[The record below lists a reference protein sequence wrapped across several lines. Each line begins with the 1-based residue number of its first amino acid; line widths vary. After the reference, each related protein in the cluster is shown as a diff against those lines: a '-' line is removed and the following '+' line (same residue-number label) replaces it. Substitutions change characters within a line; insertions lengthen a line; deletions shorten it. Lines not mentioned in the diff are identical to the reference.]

1 VNKNLKKSLLKDPLY
16 IAKKLI
22 KFPSETPKDEGVLFF
37 LEEILK
43 ELDFKCYRMPSG
55 KKNQK
60 GKDALVNNL
69 YATKGRGQN
78 LCFAGHVDV
87 VPAGDVSAWKFPPY
101 KSIVYN
107 GNLYGRGASDMKG
120 AIAAFVAATAR
131 YMSEKELDFNLSLLI
146 TGDEEGIAEHG
157 TKSMLPRL
165 KKIGKKINHCIVG
178 EPTNPNKIGEM
189 IKIGRRGSLHGIITI
204 TGIQG
209 HVAYPDKAENPLP
222 IISKIVKVLSSK
234 VLDKGNKHFQPS
246 NLEFLSIDTGNTV
259 DNVIPSKVMAKFN
272 IRFNTLQTEK
282 RLKNIIIKEIKK
294 EVKNNKNIKWNLKLD
309 LSGDPFLTKPN
320 EFTNMVLNS
329 VLKITGIKPKL
340 STSGGTSD
348 ARFIKNICPVV
359 EFGSVGKTMHKIN
372 EKISIKDLESLTK
385 IYYEVINGYQ
395 QIALK

>member
-1 VNKNLKKSLLKDPLY
+1 MNKNLKKSLLKDPLY

-294 EVKNNKNIKWNLKLD
+294 EIKNNKNIKWDLKLD

-320 EFTNMVLNS
+320 EFTNMVSNS
-329 VLKITGIKPKL
+329 VLKITGVNPKL

-395 QIALK
+395 KIALK

>member
-1 VNKNLKKSLLKDPLY
+1 VNKNLKISFLKDPLY

-101 KSIVYN
+101 KSIVHN

-204 TGIQG
+204 IGIQG

-320 EFTNMVLNS
+320 EFTNMVSNS
-329 VLKITGIKPKL
+329 VLKITGVKPKL

-395 QIALK
+395 KIALK

>member
-1 VNKNLKKSLLKDPLY
+1 MNKNLKISFLKDPLY

-204 TGIQG
+204 IGIQG

-222 IISKIVKVLSSK
+222 IIPKIVKVLSSK

-320 EFTNMVLNS
+320 EFTNMVSNS
-329 VLKITGIKPKL
+329 VLKITGVKPKL

>member
-1 VNKNLKKSLLKDPLY
+1 MNKNLKISFLKDPLY

-101 KSIVYN
+101 KSIVHN

-204 TGIQG
+204 IGIQG

-320 EFTNMVLNS
+320 EFTNMVSNS
-329 VLKITGIKPKL
+329 VLKITGVKPKL

-395 QIALK
+395 KIALK

>member
-1 VNKNLKKSLLKDPLY
+1 MNKNLKISFLKDPLY

-204 TGIQG
+204 IGIQG

>member
-1 VNKNLKKSLLKDPLY
+1 MNKNLKKSLLKDPLY

-87 VPAGDVSAWKFPPY
+87 VPAGDVFAWKFPPY
-101 KSIVYN
+101 KSIVHN

-204 TGIQG
+204 IGIQG
-209 HVAYPDKAENPLP
+209 HVAYPNKAENPLP
-222 IISKIVKVLSSK
+222 IMSKIVKVLSSK
-234 VLDKGNKHFQPS
+234 VLDEGNKHFQPS

-259 DNVIPSKVMAKFN
+259 DNVIPSEVKAKFN

-294 EVKNNKNIKWNLKLD
+294 EIKNNKNIKWDLKLD

-320 EFTNMVLNS
+320 EFTNMVSNS
-329 VLKITGIKPKL
+329 VLKITGLNPKL

-395 QIALK
+395 KIALK